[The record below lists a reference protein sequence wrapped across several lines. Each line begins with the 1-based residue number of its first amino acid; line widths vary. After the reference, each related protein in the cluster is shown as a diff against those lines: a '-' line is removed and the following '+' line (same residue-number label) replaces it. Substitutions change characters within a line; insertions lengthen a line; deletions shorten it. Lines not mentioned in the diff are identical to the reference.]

1 MAIAGYVD
9 PRKYYSN
16 KDWGQTAFNIANGGL
31 EMANTIMGKVGNGKK
46 NKNGAVK
53 CVKTVRYLEALIAYK
68 RTHIRREKE
77 RLSELEGLLNEVKYV
92 K

>member
-1 MAIAGYVD
+1 M
-9 PRKYYSN
+9 
-16 KDWGQTAFNIANGGL
+16 
-31 EMANTIMGKVGNGKK
+31 KK
-46 NKNGAVK
+46 NKNGAIK

-77 RLSELEGLLNEVKYV
+77 RLSELESLLDEVKYI

>member
-1 MAIAGYVD
+1 M
-9 PRKYYSN
+9 
-16 KDWGQTAFNIANGGL
+16 
-31 EMANTIMGKVGNGKK
+31 KK
-46 NKNGAVK
+46 RKNGDVK

-77 RLSELEGLLNEVKYV
+77 RLSELEGLLDEVKYI

>member
-1 MAIAGYVD
+1 MEVAVARFGALTAA
-9 PRKYYSN
+9 S
-16 KDWGQTAFNIANGGL
+16 GSAQTMWTRTVCATVA
-31 EMANTIMGKVGNGKK
+31 KK
-46 NKNGAVK
+46 QRRATMKKSKNGDVK

-77 RLSELEGLLNEVKYV
+77 RLSELESLLDEVKYI

>member
-1 MAIAGYVD
+1 M
-9 PRKYYSN
+9 
-16 KDWGQTAFNIANGGL
+16 
-31 EMANTIMGKVGNGKK
+31 KK
-46 NKNGAVK
+46 SKNSDVK

-77 RLSELEGLLNEVKYV
+77 EKERLAELEGLLNEVKYI

>member
-1 MAIAGYVD
+1 M
-9 PRKYYSN
+9 
-16 KDWGQTAFNIANGGL
+16 
-31 EMANTIMGKVGNGKK
+31 KK

-68 RTHIRREKE
+68 RTNILREKE
-77 RLSELEGLLNEVKYV
+77 RLSELESLLDEVKYI

>member
-1 MAIAGYVD
+1 M
-9 PRKYYSN
+9 
-16 KDWGQTAFNIANGGL
+16 
-31 EMANTIMGKVGNGKK
+31 
-46 NKNGAVK
+46 NKNENVAVK

-77 RLSELEGLLNEVKYV
+77 RLSELEGLLNEVKYI